1 MKTAA
6 ATKTKAR
13 RWARRVCVVEDCFYF
28 MIAMI
33 DLLMDFPFDFFFAS
47 SSLL

>member
-6 ATKTKAR
+6 ATKTIAR
-13 RWARRVCVVEDCFYF
+13 REQRVFVVEDCFYF

-33 DLLMDFPFDFFFAS
+33 DLLMDFPFDFFFPS